1 MAKSSPE
8 KEMQMQLAL
17 AQCREVSNP
26 NFSDIARDFELVDRQ
41 TLSRRFH
48 GTQGSRA
55 LATSTYHKNLSDE
68 EEEALIKQI
77 NHLTNRGLPPTSQ
90 MVKNLAEEMI
100 LRPVG
105 KNWTGQFVKRHQDR
119 LESIYLRNIDNMRTQ
134 AEYLPMFKLFF
145 DLV

>member
-17 AQCREVSNP
+17 ARCREVSNP

-41 TLSRRFH
+41 TLSRRFY

-55 LATSTYHKNLSDE
+55 LATSTYHKNLSNE

-77 NHLTNRGLPPTSQ
+77 NHLTNRGVPPTSQ

-100 LRPVG
+100 LWPIG
-105 KNWTGQFVKRHQDR
+105 KN
-119 LESIYLRNIDNMRTQ
+119 
-134 AEYLPMFKLFF
+134 
-145 DLV
+145 